1 MTSRRVDERVT
12 TMVRSA
18 DHGPGVAAPAD
29 GDGAPEAAAGVEQ
42 IEAALETAR
51 TATPGQPDS
60 VQFLVALALLR
71 QLREQLAGWEPELID
86 AARAN
91 GASWAQLAPAL
102 GVASRQAAERRALRL
117 RPSGDQDSTGDQRVA
132 AERGRRAQARA
143 VNAWARDR
151 SADLRVLAAQIGGLT
166 GLPKAADGAMA
177 ALHVALGGADAADL
191 LQPLIDTR
199 PHLDAH
205 HPALAARI
213 DMLTD
218 DAETVRADTRA
229 HRRT

>member
-1 MTSRRVDERVT
+1 
-12 TMVRSA
+12 MVQSA
-18 DHGPGVAAPAD
+18 DHGPGAAAPGD
-29 GDGAPEAAAGVEQ
+29 KDGAPDAAAGVER
-42 IEAALETAR
+42 IEAAIESAR
-51 TATPGQPDS
+51 TGAPGAPGS

-117 RPSGDQDSTGDQRVA
+117 RPNGEKDSTGDQRVE

-143 VNAWARDR
+143 VTAWARDR
-151 SADLRVLAAQIGGLT
+151 SADLRVLAAQVGGVT
-166 GLPKAADGAMA
+166 GLPKAADEAMA
-177 ALHVALGGADAADL
+177 ALHAALGGADAADL
-191 LQPLIDTR
+191 LQPLIEAR

-205 HPALAARI
+205 HSGLAARI
-213 DMLTD
+213 EALTD
-218 DAETVRADTRA
+218 DAETIRADTQA
-229 HRRT
+229 RRRS